1 MMDGRQDGGARSV
14 EGCCQL
20 AFHGRAEPTA
30 KRRAGIVAGSPLGF
44 QVLLLGEG
52 LAKSSALRV
61 MPGTWRDMHYIKKKK
76 KCLSFRLI
84 VLLAWTPAQLAAKSP
99 LLLYKSRRGES
110 TKKVNKKSTQNPSSP
125 PPKPKTQTQEAVLT
139 CLGNS
144 GTCPLSVG
152 FIRL

>member
-14 EGCCQL
+14 EGCCQH